1 MGRELRLPPRGGRLG
16 VRTLPGLSCA
26 AGVCSNHGGVVG
38 IVAVLLR
45 CLLSKAESRVAW
57 LSYGVIAVMWRGR
70 EHRGGFIAFSVRD
83 GGVVIC
89 MAFLLSFKSL
99 RSRDKHSNF
108 SLQGSRSAPREERDR
123 ERYYC

>member
-1 MGRELRLPPRGGRLG
+1 M
-16 VRTLPGLSCA
+16 V
-26 AGVCSNHGGVVG
+26 

-70 EHRGGFIAFSVRD
+70 EYRGGFTAFSVRD
-83 GGVVIC
+83 GRIAIC
-89 MAFLLSFKSL
+89 MAFLLFFKSL
-99 RSRDKHSNF
+99 RSRDKHSN
-108 SLQGSRSAPREERDR
+108 SLSQGGRFAPGEERDR